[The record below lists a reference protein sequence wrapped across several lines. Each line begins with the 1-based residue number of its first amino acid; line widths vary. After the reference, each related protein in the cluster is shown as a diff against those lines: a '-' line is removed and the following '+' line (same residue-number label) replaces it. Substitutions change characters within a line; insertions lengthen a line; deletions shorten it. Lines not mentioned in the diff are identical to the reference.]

1 MAYVGC
7 MGRNVSNSPPLNKD
21 PDVRYTQR
29 HMADDVAK
37 KLVDIYKRFKHDLVT
52 IRHEEFQA
60 LEQVGHAID
69 EKRAAELRARLQ
81 QRSGG

>member
-60 LEQVGHAID
+60 LEQVGGNID
-69 EKRAAELRARLQ
+69 AAHINALREQLNKRDH
-81 QRSGG
+81 